1 MDAPNDI
8 SVEAAKRQK
17 SLLCLGWE
25 KENRG
30 HFSGQNAGPST
41 LSHLE
46 IRAREARCA
55 QSKVCSG
62 TLLFQEKSEFKMDS
76 LPPCYLKYGPW
87 TSSIDRISGPTGSAV
102 LDQNP

>member
-1 MDAPNDI
+1 MT

-17 SLLCLGWE
+17 SLLCPGRE
-25 KENRG
+25 KNRG
-30 HFSGQNAGPST
+30 HFSGQNAGPSS

-55 QSKVCSG
+55 KSKMCSG

-76 LPPCYLKYGPW
+76 LPPCYLKCGPW
-87 TSSIDRISGPTGSAV
+87 TSSVGRISGPTGSAV